1 MKAQIKVQTHEALHA
16 YLPFLLAV
24 KTKQPQRTIFVVRR
38 HKYRASFYI
47 YKIFR
52 VKNTNLSTLISNFT
66 PKDIHYTNY
75 VQPPFIVDPQIDF
88 ISGSLA
94 VNGAAKAMDA
104 LADYLYK
111 RDELYQYKIVT
122 NDWHPLNHCS
132 FQRNGGSW
140 PVHCVQYSIG
150 AAIYPKLLEPLFN
163 INSTTKVLTKG
174 NNPRIEEYSIFKNRS
189 SANYINR
196 IINMKQI
203 EQIDL
208 CGIAGDYCVLDTLKD
223 GIKFYGKDMFNVLM
237 PYVVSID
244 NGKTLN
250 EFVKNNSIKVTY

>member
-1 MKAQIKVQTHEALHA
+1 MNR
-16 YLPFLLAV
+16 LL
-24 KTKQPQRTIFVVRR
+24 
-38 HKYRASFYI
+38 
-47 YKIFR
+47 
-52 VKNTNLSTLISNFT
+52 L
-66 PKDIHYTNY
+66 
-75 VQPPFIVDPQIDF
+75 IVDPQLDF

-94 VNGAAKAMDA
+94 VNGAADAMDA

-111 RDELYQYKIVT
+111 GNKLYQYKIVT

-150 AAIYPKLLEPLFN
+150 VSIYPRLLEPLFN
-163 INSTTKVLTKG
+163 TSLTTKVLTKG

-189 SANYINR
+189 SANYINK
-196 IINMKQI
+196 IINMKHI

-223 GIKFYGKDMFNVLM
+223 GIESYGKNMFNVLM
-237 PYVVSID
+237 PYVASID
-244 NGKTLN
+244 GGKALN
-250 EFVKNNSIKVTY
+250 EFVNDNSIKVTY

>member
-1 MKAQIKVQTHEALHA
+1 MNR
-16 YLPFLLAV
+16 LL
-24 KTKQPQRTIFVVRR
+24 
-38 HKYRASFYI
+38 
-47 YKIFR
+47 
-52 VKNTNLSTLISNFT
+52 L
-66 PKDIHYTNY
+66 
-75 VQPPFIVDPQIDF
+75 IVDPQIDF

-150 AAIYPKLLEPLFN
+150 A
-163 INSTTKVLTKG
+163 
-174 NNPRIEEYSIFKNRS
+174 NNPRIEEYSIFKNLS

>member
-1 MKAQIKVQTHEALHA
+1 MNR
-16 YLPFLLAV
+16 LL
-24 KTKQPQRTIFVVRR
+24 
-38 HKYRASFYI
+38 
-47 YKIFR
+47 
-52 VKNTNLSTLISNFT
+52 L
-66 PKDIHYTNY
+66 
-75 VQPPFIVDPQIDF
+75 IVDPQIDF

-111 RDELYQYKIVT
+111 KDELYQYKIVT

-208 CGIAGDYCVLDTLKD
+208 CGIAGDFCVLDTLKD

-237 PYVVSID
+237 PYVISID

>member
-1 MKAQIKVQTHEALHA
+1 MNR
-16 YLPFLLAV
+16 LL
-24 KTKQPQRTIFVVRR
+24 
-38 HKYRASFYI
+38 
-47 YKIFR
+47 
-52 VKNTNLSTLISNFT
+52 L
-66 PKDIHYTNY
+66 
-75 VQPPFIVDPQIDF
+75 IVDPQIDF

-111 RDELYQYKIVT
+111 RNELYQYKIVT

-150 AAIYPKLLEPLFN
+150 AAIYPKLVEPLFN
-163 INSTTKVLTKG
+163 INSTTKV
-174 NNPRIEEYSIFKNRS
+174 
-189 SANYINR
+189 
-196 IINMKQI
+196 
-203 EQIDL
+203 L